1 MGTMKAE
8 RLTGQPRLGQR
19 GKEVQ
24 SYGSLARYPLGLSDQ
39 TRAASVE
46 ALNQLLADTM
56 ALRDLYKKHHWQV
69 SGPTFY
75 SLHLLYDKHYGE
87 QVDLVDALAE
97 RVQALGGVCVAT
109 AHDVAELTRVERP
122 ARGREDVPTQ
132 LSRLLEAHELVLTEA
147 RSLARAAATAGDD
160 GTNDLVVSSI
170 VRTNEQEV
178 WFLAEHLVEG
188 PLVRTTDK

>member
-8 RLTGQPRLGQR
+8 RLTAQPHLGQR
-19 GKEVQ
+19 GREIQ
-24 SYGSLARYPLGLSDQ
+24 SYGALARYPLGLSDQ
-39 TRAASVE
+39 TRAESIE

-97 RVQALGGVCVAT
+97 RVQALGGVAIAT
-109 AHDVAELTRVERP
+109 AHDVAQMTRVERP

-132 LSRLLEAHELVLTEA
+132 LSRLLEAHELILTEA
-147 RSLARAAATAGDD
+147 RSLAHAAAESGDD

-178 WFLAEHLVEG
+178 WFLSEHLVQG
-188 PLVRTTDK
+188 PLVRTNPK